1 MEKILKPMM
10 ERVLEIIYILKIF
23 ALRLSNAYNTYL
35 KKSISNIQFRN
46 G

>member
-23 ALRLSNAYNTYL
+23 ALRLSNAQYL
-35 KKSISNIQFRN
+35 FKKINLKYSI
-46 G
+46 